1 MNAKDVMTSPVLTIS
16 PDTPVQEITALL
28 LKHHISGVPV
38 VDLGQVV
45 GIVSKSDLLH
55 RYEVDADA
63 DCAPVRRWWDRWI
76 QTSAPPLRYV
86 RAHGT
91 RAVDIMTRAPVS
103 ITEDFSLA
111 RIAQLLTSY
120 RIQRVPVI
128 RGQCLVGIVTSG
140 DLVQA
145 LQANTEA
152 PRAVA
157 DSPAARDAEIQ
168 VRLVQELKQQDWW
181 SPLWSHVSVEQGV
194 VIYNGTIS
202 NEAERDAGRVAAES
216 IAGVRGVIDNRIR
229 ADEWQVMF

>member
-16 PDTPVQEITALL
+16 PNTTVQEITTLL
-28 LKHHISGVPV
+28 LKHQISGVPV
-38 VDLGQVV
+38 VDMDQVV

-55 RYEVDADA
+55 RYEADT
-63 DCAPVRRWWDRWI
+63 DYAPVRRWWDRWI

-128 RGQCLVGIVTSG
+128 RGQRLVGIVTSG

-145 LQANTEA
+145 LQANSEA

-157 DSPAARDAEIQ
+157 DSPAARDEEIQ

-194 VIYNGTIS
+194 VTYNGTIG

-229 ADEWQVMF
+229 ADEWQVMY